1 MILIALSAND
11 SGQYQIMAK
20 WIGYFGLLLLALLWG
35 TMVPTVAHLLQRWD
49 PFFLAAFR
57 YIGALPVMWAAL
69 ALLERR
75 QLVATT
81 GTAGD
86 WRIWPLGIIGI
97 GCYAALYTAGVYHCN
112 PITAAILSATSPAI
126 AAIVDRIIFKVPVDR
141 RMLPAIA
148 LAIIGS
154 AFATVHFDGGDMFD
168 FRGGE
173 ILMVI
178 AFACWSWYSAA
189 AQKWC
194 HGWSQLRI
202 TTVTMTT
209 GGVGLAVILAV
220 AVLLGAAQFPPAM
233 PDNTV
238 DWLVFAWMTV
248 VLVAFG
254 VYLWNFGVKR
264 TGVVVASLYLNLV
277 PVVSISI
284 FALSGTKPT
293 AMQIAGGVLVIAG
306 ILMSELQMLK
316 AKKADPALNSAHLS

>member
-178 AFACWSWYSAA
+178 AFACWSWYSTA

>member
-1 MILIALSAND
+1 MILIALSVND
-11 SGQYQIMAK
+11 SDCYQIMAK
-20 WIGYFGLLLLALLWG
+20 WIGYFGLGLLALLWG
-35 TMVPTVAHLLQRWD
+35 TMVPTVAHLLERWD
-49 PFFLAAFR
+49 PYFLAAFR
-57 YIGALPVMWAAL
+57 YIGALPFMWVAL
-69 ALLERR
+69 SLLERNIPV
-75 QLVATT
+75 QAAP
-81 GTAGD
+81 GG

-97 GCYAALYTAGVYHCN
+97 GFYAALYTIGVYHCN

-126 AAIVDRIIFKVPVDR
+126 AAIVDRLIFKVPVDR

-154 AFATVHFDGGDMFD
+154 AFATVHFGEGQMFD

-173 ILMVI
+173 ILMVA
-178 AFACWSWYSAA
+178 AFACWSWYSTA

-194 HGWSQLRI
+194 RGWSQLRI

-209 GGVGLAVILAV
+209 GGVGLAVIFAV
-220 AVLLGAAQFPPAM
+220 AALVGAAHFPPPM
-233 PDNTV
+233 PDTAT
-238 DWLVFAWMTV
+238 DWMVFVWMTV

-284 FALSGTKPT
+284 FAFWGTKPT
-293 AMQIAGGVLVIAG
+293 LMQIIGGVLVIAG
-306 ILMSELQMLK
+306 IVMSELQMLK
-316 AKKADPALNSAHLS
+316 AKKADPALESAHLT

>member
-1 MILIALSAND
+1 
-11 SGQYQIMAK
+11 MAK

-49 PFFLAAFR
+49 PYFLAAFR

-69 ALLERR
+69 ALLESQR
-75 QLVATT
+75 QAAPPS
-81 GTAGD
+81 GPGGD

-97 GCYAALYTAGVYHCN
+97 GCYAALYTTGVYHCN

-126 AAIVDRIIFKVPVDR
+126 AAIVDRIVFKVPVDR

-148 LAIIGS
+148 LAIVGS

-178 AFACWSWYSAA
+178 AFACWSWYSTA

-194 HGWSQLRI
+194 RGWSQLRI

-209 GGVGLAVILAV
+209 GGVGLAVIFAA

-233 PDNTV
+233 PDNGV
-238 DWLVFAWMTV
+238 DWLVFGWMTI
-248 VLVAFG
+248 VLVAIG

-293 AMQIAGGVLVIAG
+293 VMQIIGGVLVIAG

-316 AKKADPALNSAHLS
+316 AKKADPALESAHLS

>member
-1 MILIALSAND
+1 
-11 SGQYQIMAK
+11 MAK
-20 WIGYFGLLLLALLWG
+20 WICYFGLALLALLWG

-75 QLVATT
+75 QP
-81 GTAGD
+81 TAAANSRGD

-97 GCYAALYTAGVYHCN
+97 GCYAALYTTGVYHCN

-126 AAIVDRIIFKVPVDR
+126 AAVVDRIVFKVPVDR

-148 LAIIGS
+148 LAILGS
-154 AFATVHFDGGDMFD
+154 ALATVHFDGGDMFD

-173 ILMVI
+173 ILMVT
-178 AFACWSWYSAA
+178 AFACWSWYSTA

-194 HGWSQLRI
+194 RGWSQLRI

-209 GGVGLAVILAV
+209 GGVGLAVIFAV
-220 AVLLGAAQFPPAM
+220 AVLLGAASFPPAM
-233 PDNTV
+233 PDNAI

-293 AMQIAGGVLVIAG
+293 AMQIIGGVLVIAG

-316 AKKADPALNSAHLS
+316 AKKVDPALNSAHLS